1 MLRALWT
8 GGPVT
13 RPASFYPLEDAQVSD
28 LQRRVAALRG
38 PAGFDPGIMTDGSD
52 DGGGD
57 GAEVDPTS
65 DSSGAGESGQDG
77 GSMPESG
84 DNAFGGET
92 GG

>member
-1 MLRALWT
+1 MSPSDE
-8 GGPVT
+8 GPESVI
-13 RPASFYPLEDAQVSD
+13 RSDASLGSQHVSS
-28 LQRRVAALRG
+28 G

-65 DSSGAGESGQDG
+65 ESSDTGESGQDA

-84 DNAFGGET
+84 DNAFGGDT
-92 GG
+92 GI